1 MTTPLVSSS
10 AAGVKK
16 TNRMA
21 PTWEELRKEARNLE
35 NEIDYKLIAFS
46 KVAASLKDDEY
57 SFSTDKDALM
67 GSTNKKLVEI
77 DF

>member
-1 MTTPLVSSS
+1 MATSN
-10 AAGVKK
+10 AGLKK
-16 TNRMA
+16 AGRVA

-57 SFSTDKDALM
+57 SFSTDKEALL
-67 GSTNKKLVEI
+67 GSVNKTLAQM
-77 DF
+77 